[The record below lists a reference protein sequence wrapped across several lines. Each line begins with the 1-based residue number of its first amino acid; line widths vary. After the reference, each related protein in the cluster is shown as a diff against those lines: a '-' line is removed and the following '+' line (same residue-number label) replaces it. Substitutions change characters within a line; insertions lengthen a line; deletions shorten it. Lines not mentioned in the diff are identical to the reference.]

1 MKIEDHWI
9 DKVIYNVTFVVEVYR
24 GPNEIEHKKLNRTLI
39 MPYEI
44 TLQEVTK
51 LTLTRFKNAIE
62 VIEIDEVMDCLLLK
76 EIV

>member
-24 GPNEIEHKKLNRTLI
+24 GPDEIEHKKLNRTLI
-39 MPYEI
+39 MPHEI